1 MGLEEASDVGFN
13 VGGEGTCALVV
24 LVVALAGVL
33 DDQAVLDAALHPGRH
48 VVIDGGEAAG
58 HAAGLRTA
66 IERAV
71 LGLRLLDGQVDGV
84 DDHPILG
91 HIGGEDAAQ
100 AIVAQRTVLAVAGG
114 VALGFTSEEGIF
126 LCHTFPIFSAKVVIK
141 CETTKYFSR
150 KYLEK

>member
-1 MGLEEASDVGFN
+1 MGLF
-13 VGGEGTCALVV
+13 GGWERTCAIMV
-24 LVVALAGVL
+24 LVVAFAAVGG
-33 DDQAVLDAALHPGRH
+33 DEAVLDAALHPGGH
-48 VVIDGGEAAG
+48 VVIDGGEATG
-58 HAAGLRTA
+58 HATGLCTA

-91 HIGGEDAAQ
+91 HIGGENAAQ

-114 VALGFTSEEGIF
+114 VALGFSSEEGIF
-126 LCHTFPIFSAKVVIK
+126 LCHTFQIFSAKVVIK
-141 CETTKYFSR
+141 CETTKQFSR